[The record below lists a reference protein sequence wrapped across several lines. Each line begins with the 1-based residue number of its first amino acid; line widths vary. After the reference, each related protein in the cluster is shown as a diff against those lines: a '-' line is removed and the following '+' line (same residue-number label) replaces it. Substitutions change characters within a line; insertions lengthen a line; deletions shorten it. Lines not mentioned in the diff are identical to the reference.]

1 MSDMG
6 MTTSIVVVDGAD
18 GLTPDMLR
26 VPKTT
31 DIALTE
37 DRDGGYH
44 NTAYLN
50 KEWKLTYKTLDKEWK
65 RSRTTR
71 TLDDH
76 LRDAQ
81 IREQF
86 N

>member
-1 MSDMG
+1 

-31 DIALTE
+31 DIALTQ

-50 KEWKLTYKTLDKEWK
+50 KEWK
-65 RSRTTR
+65 RSSTTR
-71 TLDDH
+71 TLGDH
-76 LRDAQ
+76 LRDVQ
-81 IREQF
+81 IREQY